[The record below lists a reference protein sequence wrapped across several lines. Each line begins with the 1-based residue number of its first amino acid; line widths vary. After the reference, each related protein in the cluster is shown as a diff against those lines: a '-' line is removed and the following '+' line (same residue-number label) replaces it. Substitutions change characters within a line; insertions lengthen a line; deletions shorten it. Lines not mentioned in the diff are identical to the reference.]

1 VQQDLAI
8 LQMVKLEI
16 FVSLNICKIIGM
28 ENYINSGGQCT
39 ILFPE
44 VWRNIKDY
52 NLYIIEKNMNKLK
65 FIHLIFVTLTLLT
78 ASNAVSQTQFTVE
91 TIPPQ
96 EALGYVNFQHVHMP
110 LIAKAWEHYLT
121 SRTRMSLS
129 EYGDVIDSL
138 YRDFDASFEAYE
150 ACLRQ
155 DRAGRKQASNIV
167 LEDLQNLISKDD
179 IIKNKEVIKKTLGVF
194 YLIATIRSCH
204 EGEKTAMTKE
214 SYLTHALAKLL
225 RDQRNFIKT
234 QDDATQHSLQEYT
247 EKIGELL
254 QTLAY
259 PVLQT
264 TVAANGFN
272 AFRFEQTLEACQKQ
286 NPTIFDL
293 LRNMPLLQRPFDVI
307 MIIDELDSWSLSTP

>member
-1 VQQDLAI
+1 
-8 LQMVKLEI
+8 
-16 FVSLNICKIIGM
+16 
-28 ENYINSGGQCT
+28 
-39 ILFPE
+39 
-44 VWRNIKDY
+44 
-52 NLYIIEKNMNKLK
+52 MNKLK
-65 FIHLIFVTLTLLT
+65 FIHLIFVTFTLLT

-110 LIAKAWEHYLT
+110 LVAKAWEHYLT

-129 EYGDVIDSL
+129 EYGDVIDAL
-138 YRDFDASFEAYE
+138 YRDFDASFGANE
-150 ACLRQ
+150 ACIRQ
-155 DRAGRKQASNIV
+155 AWTGRKQSSNII
-167 LEDLQNLISKDD
+167 LADLQNLISKNE
-179 IIKNKEVIKKTLGVF
+179 IIKNKEDIKEAIGVL
-194 YLIATIRSCH
+194 YLIAMIRSCH
-204 EGEKTAMTKE
+204 EEEKTAMTKE

-225 RDQRNFIKT
+225 RDQRDFIKT
-234 QDDATQHSLQEYT
+234 QDDATQQSLQEHT

-286 NPTIFDL
+286 NPAVVGL
-293 LRNMPLLQRPFDVI
+293 LRNIPLLQRPFDVFVI
-307 MIIDELDSWSLSTP
+307 MDELDSWSLSTP